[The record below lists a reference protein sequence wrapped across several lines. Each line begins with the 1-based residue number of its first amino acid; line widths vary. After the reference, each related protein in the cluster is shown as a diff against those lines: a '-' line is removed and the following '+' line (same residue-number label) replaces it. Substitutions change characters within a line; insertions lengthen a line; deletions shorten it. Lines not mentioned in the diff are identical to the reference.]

1 MQLAQV
7 VEVICDRGPARADR
21 WSVGSGYLVRSGVA
35 LTAAHVVD
43 GAMAI
48 TVRFAGTTE
57 LPAEVALV
65 SAPQA
70 DLALLTVAESP
81 TVRPSS
87 YGSVARDVPGRI
99 SGCRAVGF
107 PRFKEVVRD
116 GLRLRDSVQVDGY
129 VPTAEGI
136 VSRLLTFRTDAQ

>member
-7 VEVICDRGPARADR
+7 LEIICDRGPERPDR

-57 LPAEVALV
+57 LPAEVAV
-65 SAPQA
+65 TSAPQV
-70 DLALLTVAESP
+70 DVALLSVTESP

-87 YGSVARDVPGRI
+87 YGSVARDVPGRV
-99 SGCRAVGF
+99 SGCRAVG
-107 PRFKEVVRD
+107 
-116 GLRLRDSVQVDGY
+116 
-129 VPTAEGI
+129 
-136 VSRLLTFRTDAQ
+136 